1 MRGVRDGPAGCSQSR
16 ERAVSDLVAFVLMFA
31 LILTGVGIVSFGV
44 VGNLSEFSDR
54 EQVENAERGMVAA
67 AATIDDIHRQNDT
80 RRTFSLA
87 LGGGEVVLN
96 GSAISVTVSGG
107 SGFNGTY
114 QTNAIEH
121 RFDRSPRDVTVVYEA
136 GAVFRSPGAGAR
148 YEPAVTC
155 RDDVAIVSLVRLTG
169 SGISIAEGSDTAT
182 PLNPRALP
190 SDSPVAD
197 VGQSLLFAA
206 TIQNRT
212 RTFAQF
218 ETNETLRVNVSR
230 SAYPQQWDRHF
241 SEKAD
246 RGTEAWTEDGEF
258 VWACDARA
266 ALVRVTTVELSL

>member
-1 MRGVRDGPAGCSQSR
+1 MRSVRDGPAGCSQSR
-16 ERAVSDLVAFVLMFA
+16 ERAVSDIVAFVLMFA

-44 VGNLSEFSDR
+44 VENLSEFSDR

-67 AATIDDIHRQNDT
+67 AATIDDIHRQSDT

-87 LGGGEVVLN
+87 LGSGEVVLN
-96 GSAISVTVSGG
+96 GSAIAVTVSGA
-107 SGFNGTY
+107 SRFNGTY
-114 QTNAIEH
+114 RTNAIEH
-121 RFDRSPRDVTVVYEA
+121 RFDRSPREETVVYEA

-148 YEPAVTC
+148 YEPSVTC
-155 RDDVAIVSLVRLTG
+155 RDGVAIVSLVRLTG
-169 SGISIAEGSDTAT
+169 SGLSIAEGSDTAT

-190 SDSPVAD
+190 SNSPVAD
-197 VGQSLLFAA
+197 VGQSLLFSA

-218 ETNETLRVNVSR
+218 ETDETLRVNVSR
-230 SAYPQQWDRHF
+230 SVSPKQWDRHF

-258 VWACDARA
+258 VWACDAGA